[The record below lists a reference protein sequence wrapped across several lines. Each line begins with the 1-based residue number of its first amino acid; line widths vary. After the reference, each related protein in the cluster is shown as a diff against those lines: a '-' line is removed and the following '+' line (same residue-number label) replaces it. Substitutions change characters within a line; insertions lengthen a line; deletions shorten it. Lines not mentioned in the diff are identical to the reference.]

1 MRVAHRTRIV
11 GGVLF
16 ILVVA
21 LAGCT
26 SASKPEAGPSLTGP
40 GDLPI
45 PPGFRQ
51 IEGESILIA
60 FGGFQAGMVVYEGDR
75 EPSWVAQFYR
85 GGLPAQ
91 GWTLVASFI
100 SKETILVFTKERQ
113 ACVITVTGT
122 RSATRLEVRVGIT
135 EPAPRSR

>member
-26 SASKPEAGPSLTGP
+26 SASKPEAVPSLTGP

-51 IEGESILIA
+51 IETESVLIA

-75 EPSWVAQFYR
+75 EPSWVAQYYR
-85 GGLPAQ
+85 GGRAEDP
-91 GWTLVASFI
+91 
-100 SKETILVFTKERQ
+100 RDP
-113 ACVITVTGT
+113 
-122 RSATRLEVRVGIT
+122 RRDGIT
-135 EPAPRSR
+135 HRRSDSRCRARFE